1 MATASQPVEV
11 HLAVRPKH
19 AAQQLRLRHQ
29 QLHTTPLDSP
39 NAADRPAFKNLP
51 VRHASFVSSLAKSVT
66 SHSEK
71 QPALPRPPALRM
83 AKDRPLAASSA
94 SVSLRG
100 RLTASRAA
108 VEAKARS
115 GRTARSGRQFTV
127 GSISHGLI
135 YLRYSSLVSIV
146 IVADQQGPSS
156 APAPTWSR
164 SLAPRLPTSPTPCGG
179 DAPAPSARR
188 APAPARFRGGRST
201 PKSPDDRASTIPGSP
216 PTSRRGPMA
225 TSDPTPSPP

>member
-1 MATASQPVEV
+1 MATASQPAEV
-11 HLAVRPKH
+11 HLAVRPKP

-29 QLHTTPLDSP
+29 LLHSTPLDTAG
-39 NAADRPAFKNLP
+39 AADRPAFKNLP
-51 VRHASFVSSLAKSVT
+51 VRHASFVSSVTKSVA

-71 QPALPRPPALRM
+71 QAALPRPPGFRM
-83 AKDRPLAASSA
+83 TKDRPPAANSA

-135 YLRYSSLVSIV
+135 YLR
-146 IVADQQGPSS
+146 
-156 APAPTWSR
+156 
-164 SLAPRLPTSPTPCGG
+164 
-179 DAPAPSARR
+179 
-188 APAPARFRGGRST
+188 
-201 PKSPDDRASTIPGSP
+201 
-216 PTSRRGPMA
+216 
-225 TSDPTPSPP
+225 